1 MNMSPSASNP
11 QTDLPEK
18 YLRYAPVRDVLFVL
32 GAGASHPDGVP
43 LQHDILP
50 MIMSDEVK
58 TISTS
63 VIGKQVRDFICEN
76 FSIHEGVGGFPK
88 LEAVFGFL
96 DYFIQQNESLS
107 SKYSNETIREIKENF
122 IKIIHYIVDLRTD
135 KRSKT
140 YHLFWDAV
148 TRYNRNISIVTLNY
162 DTLLEQAFD
171 FLFKKH
177 GYIDYSIHLMNY
189 DKLMELKEFNFWI
202 NPREPISIQ
211 PGEDPV
217 PIKIIKLHGSLN
229 WKYCNCCNH
238 TLLTPWDRKIDLN
251 RGKLIGHTFPD
262 EKQYD
267 YYCPIDRT
275 EFQTLILPPSYIKSL
290 NNPIITQLFGEASR
304 EIRMCRK
311 IVFIGYSLSDADV
324 HIKALFKK
332 HLKEGT
338 AITVV
343 NTKHSTDLRQQYHAL
358 SDDVTFI
365 QCSFENLVGDDS
377 SMRRLLTEA

>member
-1 MNMSPSASNP
+1 MSNSPASVRGPSS
-11 QTDLPEK
+11 EK
-18 YLRYAPVRDVLFVL
+18 YLRYAPVRDVLFVM
-32 GAGASHPDGVP
+32 GAGTSHPDGVP
-43 LQHDILP
+43 LQQDILP
-50 MIMSDEVK
+50 MIVSDAVEE
-58 TISTS
+58 ISKST
-63 VIGKQVRDFICEN
+63 IGKQVREFMSDNFFIDPDTG
-76 FSIHEGVGGFPK
+76 SFPK
-88 LEAVFGFL
+88 LEAIFGFL

-107 SKYSNETIREIKENF
+107 SKYTNENIREIKENL

-148 TRYNRNISIVTLNY
+148 LRCNRNISIVTLNY

-171 FLFKKH
+171 FLFQKY

-189 DKLMELKEFNFWI
+189 DKLAELKEFNFWI
-202 NPREPISIQ
+202 NPREPISIL

-238 TLLTPWDRKIDLN
+238 TLLTPWDRKIDLH
-251 RGKLIGHTFPD
+251 RGKLIGHTFPE
-262 EKQYD
+262 EKEYD

-275 EFQTLILPPSYIKSL
+275 DFQTLIVPPSYIKSL
-290 NNPIITQLFGEASR
+290 YNPVVTQLFAEASR
-304 EIRMCRK
+304 EIRMSRK

-332 HLKEGT
+332 HLKPDT
-338 AITVV
+338 DLVVV
-343 NTKHSTDLRQQYHAL
+343 NPKRSAGLRQQYHAL
-358 SDDVTFI
+358 SDSVSFI
-365 QCSFENLVGDDS
+365 PRSFENLVKDQN
-377 SMRRLLTEA
+377 SMRRLLTVN